1 MPCIIRIQDSCL
13 GKGLTLVP
21 RKHFV
26 KKVNNSYWNFVREV
40 EEVNEDGAA
49 RVEEE

>member
-1 MPCIIRIQDSCL
+1 MVC
-13 GKGLTLVP
+13 LTLVP

-49 RVEEE
+49 RVEEEYACKQTP